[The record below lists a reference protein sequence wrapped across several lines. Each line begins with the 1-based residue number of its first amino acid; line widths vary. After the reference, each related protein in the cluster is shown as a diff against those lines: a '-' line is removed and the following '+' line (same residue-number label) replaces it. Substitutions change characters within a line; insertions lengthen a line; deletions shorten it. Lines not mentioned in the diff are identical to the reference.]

1 MNYRVTV
8 IIPALLACTLS
19 LRSADSVPDHAGHKP
34 ASGLKKELIAD
45 ITEADFLKL
54 GSVPKTVRITLVSAL
69 TANNGGMNFNGYAKG
84 TAAYVIPLGWKVE
97 VTFINPSP
105 VPHSVLVVERE
116 KIRKPQLGEPAFPG
130 AGVPNAA
137 LGISMKKVNFTFTA
151 SQVGEYAF
159 ACGFPIHALNGH
171 WAALEI
177 SAEAKVPSVKLGD
190 DAPREAH

>member
-8 IIPALLACTLS
+8 IIPALLACTLY

-54 GSVPKTVRITLVSAL
+54 GSVPKTLRITLVSAL

-116 KIRKPQLGEPAFPG
+116 KSVSHSWANLLFPVPECQMRRLGLA
-130 AGVPNAA
+130 
-137 LGISMKKVNFTFTA
+137 
-151 SQVGEYAF
+151 
-159 ACGFPIHALNGH
+159 
-171 WAALEI
+171 
-177 SAEAKVPSVKLGD
+177 
-190 DAPREAH
+190 